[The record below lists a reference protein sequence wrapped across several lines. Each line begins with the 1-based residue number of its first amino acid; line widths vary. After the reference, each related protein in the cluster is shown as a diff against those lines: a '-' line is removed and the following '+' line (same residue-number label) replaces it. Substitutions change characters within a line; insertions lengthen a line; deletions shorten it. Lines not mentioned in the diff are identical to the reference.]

1 MLRTFPERD
10 CGTAGDAG
18 VGGRDVTDVGLL
30 LPLGQAAALAE
41 AAHRLG
47 LTAGEMVRR
56 LIGDFLRRQRLEA
69 HAAGNEDP
77 EPVFSPCEAR
87 SWPRPAS

>member
-1 MLRTFPERD
+1 MVHTVAEKG
-10 CGTAGDAG
+10 CGTAGDSDLA
-18 VGGRDVTDVGLL
+18 GRDIIDVGLL

-56 LIGDFLRRQRLEA
+56 LIGDFLRRQGLEA
-69 HAAGNEDP
+69 HAPGHENP
-77 EPVFSPCEAR
+77 EPDFLPCEAR
-87 SWPRPAS
+87 SWFRPVS